1 MSLPTQREAEA
12 FLTPLRAKATVFRLD
27 DRATDL
33 LFSRFLLTCLVRARS
48 EVLVADIN
56 AFYSSNAQRIA
67 PESEAP
73 NIRLSLPPPGFA
85 VEPWIVDFLIGAP
98 DAAVVILD
106 DLNTLYH
113 LLSFDGSKRTGNRM
127 SFLIALTSFL
137 ARTRL
142 QTIISKVY
150 ARNRPIQNGRRGARS
165 LDRLG
170 DLGVAVQKQGSGVTF
185 PCKNW
190 GGGRGGGTCPVWVC
204 AHKTERRIS

>member
-12 FLTPLRAKATVFRLD
+12 FLTPLRAKSTVFLLD
-27 DRATDL
+27 NRATDL
-33 LFSRFLLTCLVRARS
+33 LFSRFLLSCLVRTRG

-67 PESEAP
+67 PGSDAP
-73 NIRLSLPPPGFA
+73 NISLSLPPPGFA
-85 VEPWIVDFLIGAP
+85 VEPWLIDFLIGAA
-98 DAAVVILD
+98 DAAVVVLD

-113 LLSFDGSKRTGNRM
+113 LLSFDGSKRVGNRI
-127 SFLIALTSFL
+127 SFLMALTSFL

-150 ARNRPIQNGRRGARS
+150 ARNRPIQNSRRGARS

-170 DLGVAVQKQGSGVTF
+170 DLGVAVEYEASHLTFACKNGSGWRGDGTF
-185 PCKNW
+185 SVRVNP
-190 GGGRGGGTCPVWVC
+190 
-204 AHKTERRIS
+204 

>member
-12 FLTPLRAKATVFRLD
+12 FLTPLRAKSTVFLLD

-33 LFSRFLLTCLVRARS
+33 LFSRFLLSCLVRARS

-67 PESEAP
+67 PESETP
-73 NIRLSLPPPGFA
+73 NIRLSLPPPSFA
-85 VEPWIVDFLIGAP
+85 VEPWIIDFLIGAP

-113 LLSFDGSKRTGNRM
+113 LLSFDGSKRAGNRM

-150 ARNRPIQNGRRGARS
+150 ARNRPVQNGRRGARS

-170 DLGVAVQKQGSGVTF
+170 DLGVAVEYEASELTFTCKNGSGWRGDGTF
-185 PCKNW
+185 SVRVIP
-190 GGGRGGGTCPVWVC
+190 
-204 AHKTERRIS
+204 

>member
-12 FLTPLRAKATVFRLD
+12 FLTPLRSRSTVFLLD
-27 DRATDL
+27 SRATDL
-33 LFSRFLLTCLVRARS
+33 LFSRYLLGCLVRTRNGA
-48 EVLVADIN
+48 LVADIN

-67 PESEAP
+67 PGSDALQ
-73 NIRLSLPPPGFA
+73 NISLSLPPPGFA
-85 VEPWIVDFLIGAP
+85 VEPWIVDFLISA
-98 DAAVVILD
+98 ASAVVILD

-113 LLSFDGSKRTGNRM
+113 LLSFDGSKRAGNRI

-170 DLGVAVQKQGSGVTF
+170 DLGVAVAYEAGGLTFTCKNGSGWRGDGTF
-185 PCKNW
+185 SA
-190 GGGRGGGTCPVWVC
+190 RV
-204 AHKTERRIS
+204 S

>member
-12 FLTPLRAKATVFRLD
+12 FLTPLRSRSTVFLLN
-27 DRATDL
+27 DRETDL
-33 LFSRFLLTCLVRARS
+33 LCSRFLLGCLVRTRNEA
-48 EVLVADIN
+48 LVADIN

-67 PESEAP
+67 PGSDGLQ
-73 NIRLSLPPPGFA
+73 NISLSLPPPGFA
-85 VEPWIVDFLIGAP
+85 VEPWIVDFLIGAG
-98 DAAVVILD
+98 AAFVILD

-113 LLSFDGSKRTGNRM
+113 LLSFDGSKRAGNRI

-150 ARNRPIQNGRRGARS
+150 ARNRPMQNGRRGARS

-170 DLGVAVQKQGSGVTF
+170 DLGVAVKYEASELTF
-185 PCKNW
+185 TCKNRSVW
-190 GGGRGGGTCPVWVC
+190 RGDGTFSARVSP
-204 AHKTERRIS
+204 

>member
-12 FLTPLRAKATVFRLD
+12 FLTPLRSRSTVFLLD
-27 DRATDL
+27 NRATDL
-33 LFSRFLLTCLVRARS
+33 LFSRFLLSCLVRTRNEA
-48 EVLVADIN
+48 LVADIN

-67 PESEAP
+67 PGSDALQ
-73 NIRLSLPPPGFA
+73 NINLSLPPPGFA
-85 VEPWIVDFLIGAP
+85 IEPWIVDFLIGGA

-113 LLSFDGSKRTGNRM
+113 LLSFDGSKRAGNRI

-142 QTIISKVY
+142 QTIISKAY
-150 ARNRPIQNGRRGARS
+150 SRNRPVQNGRRGARS

-170 DLGVAVQKQGSGVTF
+170 DLGVAVEYEANVLTFTCKKGSGWRGDGTFSVRVT
-185 PCKNW
+185 P
-190 GGGRGGGTCPVWVC
+190 
-204 AHKTERRIS
+204 

>member
-12 FLTPLRAKATVFRLD
+12 FLTPLRAKSTVFLLD
-27 DRATDL
+27 NRATDL
-33 LFSRFLLTCLVRARS
+33 LFSRFLLSCLVRTRN

-67 PESEAP
+67 PGSDAP
-73 NIRLSLPPPGFA
+73 NISLTLPPPGFA
-85 VEPWIVDFLIGAP
+85 VEPWLIDFLIGAA
-98 DAAVVILD
+98 DAAVVVLD

-113 LLSFDGSKRTGNRM
+113 LLSFDGSKRTGNRI
-127 SFLIALTSFL
+127 SFLMALTSFL

-150 ARNRPIQNGRRGARS
+150 ARNRPIQNSRRGARS

-170 DLGVAVQKQGSGVTF
+170 DLGVAVEYEASELTFACKNGSGWRGNGTF
-185 PCKNW
+185 SVRVNP
-190 GGGRGGGTCPVWVC
+190 
-204 AHKTERRIS
+204 

>member
-12 FLTPLRAKATVFRLD
+12 FLTPLRSRSTVFLLD
-27 DRATDL
+27 NRATDL
-33 LFSRFLLTCLVRARS
+33 LFSRFLLSCLVRTRNEA
-48 EVLVADIN
+48 LVADIN

-67 PESEAP
+67 PGFDALQ
-73 NIRLSLPPPGFA
+73 NINLSLPPPGFA
-85 VEPWIVDFLIGAP
+85 IEPWIVDFLIGGA

-113 LLSFDGSKRTGNRM
+113 LLSFDGSKRAGNRI

-150 ARNRPIQNGRRGARS
+150 SRNRPVQNGRRGARS

-170 DLGVAVQKQGSGVTF
+170 DLGVAVEYEANVLTFTCKKGSGWRGDGTFSVRVT
-185 PCKNW
+185 P
-190 GGGRGGGTCPVWVC
+190 
-204 AHKTERRIS
+204 